1 MRHDAIFVL
10 STGRSGTQWLHDAMQ
25 ACYGD
30 LVEATHEPLQAT
42 YLPRRFFRAS
52 RAALQS
58 LGDIPAVAA
67 HVAHIRERLEDG
79 PYFEAG
85 WPAFSALPWLH
96 DALDGRLRIVHL
108 TRHPVATAFSMAT
121 HQVYER
127 DDWIRDG
134 ALTPFD
140 SGCLRPALQLRWPE
154 FSGYEKC
161 LFWWTELHRYALD
174 LHRQRPD
181 IPWHAT
187 SYEALFAAGD
197 DALRAFVDFC
207 GLPYRDALAEQ
218 RGQRT
223 DRFQHRTLPDDWRKV
238 LRHPDTLKVAD
249 ALGYDFEHTDTD
261 ALSSRYFKPKRL
273 KHYLADWRAMG
284 RRLVG

>member
-1 MRHDAIFVL
+1 MRAGGLDVESAGETGHAALLRDAER
-10 STGRSGTQWLHDAMQ
+10 RSRTAASRRSAANRRPARAAWASPWPVSYTHL
-25 ACYGD
+25 YGD

-96 DALDGRLRIVHL
+96 DAVDGRLRIVHL

-154 FSGYEKC
+154 F
-161 LFWWTELHRYALD
+161 
-174 LHRQRPD
+174 
-181 IPWHAT
+181 
-187 SYEALFAAGD
+187 
-197 DALRAFVDFC
+197 
-207 GLPYRDALAEQ
+207 
-218 RGQRT
+218 
-223 DRFQHRTLPDDWRKV
+223 
-238 LRHPDTLKVAD
+238 
-249 ALGYDFEHTDTD
+249 
-261 ALSSRYFKPKRL
+261 LSL
-273 KHYLADWRAMG
+273 IHI
-284 RRLVG
+284 